1 MCALSVML
9 VSSNI
14 EDWTIKGI
22 GNGDDELTNVY
33 SQDIAKWLF
42 VLFLFPRRSLSGFP
56 IVCQIRYFVTT
67 SYSGKNCQVYVLHRL
82 YGTLRIEFV
91 CFTIPIQIGMKIWP
105 ENIFPVN
112 RLLKWWRYYSNNNV
126 AFLMIGCG
134 TTWRTQN
141 KPRTFKFQLP

>member
-9 VSSNI
+9 VSSNK
-14 EDWTIKGI
+14 EHWMIKGI

-33 SQDIAKWLF
+33 SQDLAKWLF
-42 VLFLFPRRSLSGFP
+42 VLFFFLHRSLSGFP
-56 IVCQIRYFVTT
+56 IGCQTRYFLTT
-67 SYSGKNCQVYVLHRL
+67 SYSGKNCQVYVPHML
-82 YGTLRIEFV
+82 YGTLRIELFLSLSQ
-91 CFTIPIQIGMKIWP
+91 FKLTWKFDLKI
-105 ENIFPVN
+105 FFLVN

-134 TTWRTQN
+134 STWRTQN